1 MQCPKC
7 HKEIVDESKNCTCCG
22 TAIIPNIGSSTNKI
36 NSKKS
41 KNKWDLSVWS
51 LILTS
56 LSIFQYITL
65 FIKIPENEFILFLSF
80 IVGFLALIGQILAI
94 FSLIEIKHGEVPK
107 KNIIYVSLS
116 LLIGIF
122 TIWLPFT
129 IDEIRSFREAQQ
141 RSRVSRVKVDQQSL
155 AIALEAYF
163 VTNSTYPSPDQDTQG
178 RYVTPHVLTTP
189 VAFITNL
196 PKDPFK
202 DNGKGLYGYA
212 KLVVS
217 GDTGSQ
223 EHWIVTSYGP
233 DWVDGNSGSSGGSI
247 LDISKAVTDAS
258 LGFPLATADLTY
270 DPSNGT
276 TSAGDVWR
284 RGP

>member
-1 MQCPKC
+1 MKA
-7 HKEIVDESKNCTCCG
+7 KIVLVAELRLSLILVQ
-22 TAIIPNIGSSTNKI
+22 ALNKI

-129 IDEIRSFREAQQ
+129 IDEIRSFRE
-141 RSRVSRVKVDQQSL
+141 
-155 AIALEAYF
+155 
-163 VTNSTYPSPDQDTQG
+163 VTTLPC
-178 RYVTPHVLTTP
+178 LT
-189 VAFITNL
+189 
-196 PKDPFK
+196 
-202 DNGKGLYGYA
+202 GKG
-212 KLVVS
+212 
-217 GDTGSQ
+217 
-223 EHWIVTSYGP
+223 
-233 DWVDGNSGSSGGSI
+233 
-247 LDISKAVTDAS
+247 
-258 LGFPLATADLTY
+258 
-270 DPSNGT
+270 
-276 TSAGDVWR
+276 
-284 RGP
+284 